1 MSRISISWPS
11 SCPRIIMGYHGW
23 HGHQVS
29 SVATTMCVC
38 APPPCKS
45 VSENR
50 KPRMYGSS
58 GIFTSKLV
66 KLRKCSPFCL
76 PCSEID
82 NADNTAQSWLLWSNK
97 GAFCFSSTAHGMP
110 VGNAEARNPINFGS
124 AMGGW
129 EKTYPE
135 LEWQTH
141 FGKKCYSMRR
151 EVLPD
156 A

>member
-1 MSRISISWPS
+1 MIDGHLPAYLYESDIDQLALLLSKNNHGISWVTWAPS
-11 SCPRIIMGYHGW
+11 QQCGNH
-23 HGHQVS
+23 HV
-29 SVATTMCVC
+29 CVC

-97 GAFCFSSTAHGMP
+97 GAFCFSLTAHGMP

-124 AMGGW
+124 AMGG
-129 EKTYPE
+129 
-135 LEWQTH
+135 
-141 FGKKCYSMRR
+141 
-151 EVLPD
+151 
-156 A
+156 